1 MTGKVIN
8 KDEDLF
14 LLSHLGNLMV
24 SPNNLDNTIK
34 KLQEKINKDNFA
46 WVEYIVETIAV
57 GSDEFD
63 VIDNDVAI
71 IENIYNDDFGRL
83 SEGVSVVTE
92 RNSKNKYPIGGYE
105 PGYHTNKCKL
115 CSHYFVGDKNATQCE
130 PCAIESLIK
139 I

>member
-1 MTGKVIN
+1 MTGKVIS
-8 KDEDLF
+8 KDGKLF

-34 KLQEKINKDNFA
+34 KLQEKINKNNFA
-46 WVEYIVETIAV
+46 WVEYVVETIGV
-57 GSDEFD
+57 DSDEFD
-63 VIDNDVAI
+63 IIDSDVAV

-92 RNSKNKYPIGGYE
+92 RSAKNKYPIGGYK
-105 PGYHTNKCKL
+105 PGYYTNKCKL
-115 CSHYFVGDKNATQCE
+115 CSHYFAGDKNTTQCE

-139 I
+139 E

>member
-8 KDEDLF
+8 KDDGLF
-14 LLSHLGNLMV
+14 ILSHLGNLPV
-24 SPNNLDNTIK
+24 RLNNLDNKIK
-34 KLQEKINKDNFA
+34 ILEEKINQNDFV
-46 WVEYIVETIAV
+46 WVEY
-57 GSDEFD
+57 

-83 SEGVSVVTE
+83 SEGVSVVSE
-92 RNSKNKYPIGGYE
+92 RTSKNEYPIGGYE
-105 PGYHTNKCKL
+105 PGYHTNKCNL
-115 CSHYFVGDKNATQCE
+115 CSHYFAGDKNATQCE